1 MMILMKNFKRNLI
14 NFENEIFEKPS
25 VARKRLVA
33 IKAEFEAEGT
43 TINELAILS
52 QFCRNSNLPLT
63 LKIGG
68 AIAQRDIY
76 EAFQLGAQNIL
87 APMIESCFSLNY
99 FTIIYSN
106 VLKSF
111 DKLNHRPK
119 LYINIESKLA
129 FENIDEILGS
139 IKNLKYQ
146 ISGIV
151 IGRSDLSE
159 SLNEKDVNSD
169 KIYNISLSILKKA
182 KIFNLDVTLG
192 GKITKDSFEF
202 IYSLSEYGL
211 NAFET
216 RKCTFLSDISLQRET
231 FEKLVEFGLDF
242 ELQWLEH
249 KRNIYAE
256 KSRNDDSRI
265 ESIKRRLR

>member
-1 MMILMKNFKRNLI
+1 M
-14 NFENEIFEKPS
+14 
-25 VARKRLVA
+25 
-33 IKAEFEAEGT
+33 
-43 TINELAILS
+43 
-52 QFCRNSNLPLT
+52 
-63 LKIGG
+63 
-68 AIAQRDIY
+68 
-76 EAFQLGAQNIL
+76 
-87 APMIESCFSLNY
+87 NY

-111 DKLNHRPK
+111 DKLNHRPS
-119 LYINIESKLA
+119 LYINIESNLA
-129 FENIDEILGS
+129 FQKIDEILES
-139 IKNLKYQ
+139 IKNSNHQ

-169 KIYNISLSILKKA
+169 KIHKISLSILKKA
-182 KIFNLDVTLG
+182 KKFNLDVTLG

-202 IYSLSEYGL
+202 INSLSKYGL

-216 RKCTFLSDISLQRET
+216 RKCTFLSDISLPRET
-231 FEKLVEFGLDF
+231 FDKLVEFGLDF
-242 ELQWLEH
+242 ELQWLEY

-265 ESIKRRLR
+265 ESIKRRLKENKFDKY